1 MHQIDNNSS
10 VSIFKVCTHGSSMVF
25 TSRTLMQQIVDEV
38 GEIYHNLGATAIVE
52 NDGVIHFLTER
63 KLPHLGSL
71 LLNDNRLT
79 VNQTH
84 EGKLHVYSPKDHQAV
99 AFSSKHQ
106 LLKFALATRGDV
118 MAMFI
123 DYIRGNPAFVG
134 VAENQITDFG
144 HVIRELSS
152 ISLGELY
159 DILKS

>member
-1 MHQIDNNSS
+1 
-10 VSIFKVCTHGSSMVF
+10 
-25 TSRTLMQQIVDEV
+25 MQQVVDEV

-71 LLNDNRLT
+71 LLNDYRLT

-84 EGKLHVYSPKDHQAV
+84 EGKLHVYSSKSHQA
-99 AFSSKHQ
+99 APFSSKHA
-106 LLKFALATRGDV
+106 LLKFALGTRGDV
-118 MAMFI
+118 MATFK
-123 DYIRGNPAFVG
+123 DYIRDNHSFVD
-134 VAENQITDFG
+134 VADSQLTDFG
-144 HVIRELSS
+144 HVIRELSY